1 MAKFKPTPAPVDEP
15 MADAPPFDAEGV
27 AEPEVTPSIAFDPE
41 PAAPVAAE
49 PEEAVVSEPAV
60 EVAPEAPAP
69 EPAFKPAG
77 PSDMVSVN
85 KLGLTRV
92 LIALIQ
98 GKDSFNGAGARRAF
112 REIFQCNDEDL
123 EVKWKEVKT
132 YFVGGENYDA
142 IR

>member
-1 MAKFKPTPAPVDEP
+1 MAKFKSASAPAEEP
-15 MADAPPFDAEGV
+15 MDEATPF
-27 AEPEVTPSIAFDPE
+27 
-41 PAAPVAAE
+41 AAE
-49 PEEAVVSEPAV
+49 PELASVTDPVVETPA
-60 EVAPEAPAP
+60 EVVPEAPAP